1 MDVIERLTK
10 QGKDLGYEGET
21 LQTFVKEQQIELRD
35 ERKAMREAERE
46 RREAENAKREAEA
59 KTEREKANI
68 ERENREAEAKLE
80 REKLELLEKIEA
92 QKREAAREAREAE
105 AKIEHDKREAEAK
118 IEHDKREAEAK
129 MERDKGEAEELFK
142 REELETMER
151 IEREKHDIER
161 EKHDTEREKIEA
173 AEKQREAA
181 ERQRKEEREAAE
193 RHDQLLC
200 DMEKAKLALE
210 QDKINSQQ
218 FQQQRDYEFKCQ
230 LQDRQHEGE
239 LERLEAQ
246 KALTQPRETIK
257 AKAPKIPA
265 FNEGKDEMD
274 SYLLRFERYATA
286 QKWEP
291 DTWATGLSALLQG
304 KALDVYALMPK
315 EDALNYDKLKVA
327 LLKRY
332 ELTEEGFKRKYKKCR
347 PENGET
353 FQQFTTRMKS
363 YFTRWIDMAS
373 IEKSYEGLQDL
384 ILREQLIFICNRDL
398 ELFLRERE
406 PKSLEQASKL
416 ADQYKE
422 ARYVDIVSLTYK
434 NNERSRS
441 RSNSESRSRSR
452 SPISRGP
459 NQGNQGYPRPRV
471 RCYNC
476 GGPHVRR
483 FCPQLKQGIMKA
495 GAVDYRR
502 SRSPTRKVTF
512 QTQEPEVTKEE
523 TAKDG
528 NQNTEPKVCGA
539 CLILTDAVN
548 YSQATTNEREM
559 VKTSVGSPIKVSS
572 VSSLSEMSTV
582 QGFVGEKPVEV
593 LRDTGCSGVIV
604 SKDLVPESAYTG
616 RSQTMVM
623 VDYSSRVVPEVKVSI
638 DTPYYKGEVLALC
651 VEKPLV
657 GLIIG
662 NIPGARE
669 RNNPDIDWV
678 PAVAVENG
686 TQARREGVTN
696 KLKTPSIID
705 ININPEQ
712 VSKAQKEDVSL
723 TTTRSRCEA
732 NETIGKAIFLKKND
746 LLYRKFSSPNVEQGK
761 IFEQLI
767 VPEQYRELVMQLAHE
782 SIFTGHLSVTSSVH
796 KILAEYY
803 WPGIYRDVKRFVQ
816 SCEVCKSVPH
826 EGKSDRNL
834 SNGENIIEGEEC
846 GLQKSQMNETS
857 QVSEKTG
864 NITPMTSEDQDIVFN
879 ATFMVK
885 VGVCQTF
892 QEGECSTK
900 CKDTLREQM
909 FVTSHVRKTVDD
921 VTSTN
926 VSYLQIRQNGNE
938 ASMRRRPTEEYRE
951 TVQRTVSFCNI
962 TDECR
967 TSPDEFDRKDMIVW
981 IFSFMAMMV
990 MIMASCIGQWTCT
1003 LGEIFRKGTE
1013 CCSKRI
1019 RGWLL
1024 TGCFIECCRI
1034 GIVLLYMTD
1043 GLTNFKFSETV
1054 MQTMWIY
1061 VVMRDVV
1068 EGLSMIS
1075 EVSDRWLRPGKR
1087 KFTLDLNGSIA
1098 NHGKAI
1104 WRYVLKRS
1112 AERSK
1117 VSLREF

>member
-46 RREAENAKREAEA
+46 RREAERESREAENAKREAEA

-118 IEHDKREAEAK
+118 
-129 MERDKGEAEELFK
+129 MERDKREAEELFK

-161 EKHDTEREKIEA
+161 EKHDIEREKIEA

-384 ILREQLIFICNRDL
+384 ILREQLTFICNRDL

-512 QTQEPEVTKEE
+512 QTQEPEVPKEE

-572 VSSLSEMSTV
+572 VCSLSEMSTV

-669 RNNPDIDWV
+669 RNNPDINWV
-678 PAVAVENG
+678 PAVAVE
-686 TQARREGVTN
+686 TRAQARREGVTN

-732 NETIGKAIFLKKND
+732 NETIGKATFFKRND

-767 VPEQYRELVMQLAHE
+767 VPQPYRELVMQLAHE
-782 SIFTGHLSVTSSVH
+782 SILTGHLSVTSSVH
-796 KILAEYY
+796 KILSEYY

-834 SNGENIIEGEEC
+834 SNGESIIKGEEC
-846 GLQKSQMNETS
+846 SVQQPQMNETTDDLTS
-857 QVSEKTG
+857 MVSEG
-864 NITPMTSEDQDIVFN
+864 QGIMYSG
-879 ATFMVK
+879 TFMVK
-885 VGVCQTF
+885 VGACQTF

-900 CKDTLREQM
+900 CKDTLQGQM
-909 FVTSHVRKTVDD
+909 CVTSHVRKTVDD
-921 VTSTN
+921 VTSAN
-926 VSYLQIRQNGNE
+926 VSNLQMEQNGYE
-938 ASMRRRPTEEYRE
+938 FLMEMRPMKDRRTGDMYEGGKVR
-951 TVQRTVSFCNI
+951 FCNI

-990 MIMASCIGQWTCT
+990 MMMVSCIGQWTCT

-1024 TGCFIECCRI
+1024 TGCFTECCRI
-1034 GIVLLYMTD
+1034 CIVLLYMTD
-1043 GLTNFKFSETV
+1043 SLPIFKFSETV
-1054 MQTMWIY
+1054 IQTMWTY

-1068 EGLSMIS
+1068 ERVSMIS

>member
-59 KTEREKANI
+59 KLERE
-68 ERENREAEAKLE
+68 RREADAKLE
-80 REKLELLEKIEA
+80 REKLELMERIEA
-92 QKREAAREAREAE
+92 QKREIEKEAREAAREAREAE
-105 AKIEHDKREAEAK
+105 TAKREAEAK
-118 IEHDKREAEAK
+118 FEHDKR
-129 MERDKGEAEELFK
+129 EAEELFK
-142 REELETMER
+142 REELEIMER

-161 EKHDTEREKIEA
+161 EKIEA
-173 AEKQREAA
+173 AEKQREADERKHKEEHEAA

-200 DMEKAKLALE
+200 DMEKSKLALE

-384 ILREQLIFICNRDL
+384 ILREQLTFICNRDL

-441 RSNSESRSRSR
+441 RSNSESRSRS
-452 SPISRGP
+452 PIRRGP

-512 QTQEPEVTKEE
+512 QTQEPEVPKEE

-669 RNNPDIDWV
+669 RNNPDINWV
-678 PAVAVENG
+678 PALAVQ
-686 TQARREGVTN
+686 TRAQAKREGVTS

-705 ININPEQ
+705 RTITPAQ
-712 VSKAQKEDVSL
+712 VSKAQKDDVSL

-732 NETIGKAIFLKKND
+732 NETIGKATFFKKND

-782 SIFTGHLSVTSSVH
+782 SILTGHLSVTSSVH
-796 KILAEYY
+796 KVLSEYY

-816 SCEVCKSVPH
+816 SCKVCKSVPH

-834 SNGENIIEGEEC
+834 SNGESIIKGEEC
-846 GLQKSQMNETS
+846 SVQQPQINETTDDLTS
-857 QVSEKTG
+857 MVSEG
-864 NITPMTSEDQDIVFN
+864 QGIMYSG
-879 ATFMVK
+879 TFMVK
-885 VGVCQTF
+885 VGACQTF

-900 CKDTLREQM
+900 CKDTLQEQM
-909 FVTSHVRKTVDD
+909 RVTSHVRKTVDD
-921 VTSTN
+921 VTSAN
-926 VSYLQIRQNGNE
+926 ESNLQIEQNGNE
-938 ASMRRRPTEEYRE
+938 ALTEGRPMEYGRRTGDMYEDGKVR
-951 TVQRTVSFCNI
+951 FCNI

-981 IFSFMAMMV
+981 VFCFMAMMV
-990 MIMASCIGQWTCT
+990 MMMVSCIGKWTCT
-1003 LGEIFRKGTE
+1003 LGKIFRKGTE

-1024 TGCFIECCRI
+1024 ACCFIECYRI
-1034 GIVLLYMTD
+1034 SIVVLYMTD
-1043 GLTNFKFSETV
+1043 SLPIFKFSET
-1054 MQTMWIY
+1054 MIQIMWTY

-1068 EGLSMIS
+1068 EGMSMIS

-1087 KFTLDLNGSIA
+1087 KFTVDLNGSIA

-1117 VSLREF
+1117 ASVKEF

>member
-1 MDVIERLTK
+1 MRHRKGKIGIRQER
-10 QGKDLGYEGET
+10 
-21 LQTFVKEQQIELRD
+21 
-35 ERKAMREAERE
+35 
-46 RREAENAKREAEA
+46 
-59 KTEREKANI
+59 
-68 ERENREAEAKLE
+68 
-80 REKLELLEKIEA
+80 
-92 QKREAAREAREAE
+92 
-105 AKIEHDKREAEAK
+105 
-118 IEHDKREAEAK
+118 
-129 MERDKGEAEELFK
+129 
-142 REELETMER
+142 
-151 IEREKHDIER
+151 
-161 EKHDTEREKIEA
+161 
-173 AEKQREAA
+173 
-181 ERQRKEEREAAE
+181 
-193 RHDQLLC
+193 
-200 DMEKAKLALE
+200 
-210 QDKINSQQ
+210 INSQQ

-230 LQDRQHEGE
+230 LQDRQHEDE

-384 ILREQLIFICNRDL
+384 ILREQLTFICNRDL

-452 SPISRGP
+452 SPTRRGP

-512 QTQEPEVTKEE
+512 QTQEPEVPKEE

-669 RNNPDIDWV
+669 RNNPDINWV
-678 PAVAVENG
+678 PAVAVE
-686 TQARREGVTN
+686 TRAQARREGVTN

-705 ININPEQ
+705 ITINPEQ
-712 VSKAQKEDVSL
+712 VSNAQKEDVSL
-723 TTTRSRCEA
+723 TTTRSRCET
-732 NETIGKAIFLKKND
+732 NETIGKATFFKKND

-782 SIFTGHLSVTSSVH
+782 SILTGHLSVTSSVH
-796 KILAEYY
+796 KVLSDYY

-816 SCEVCKSVPH
+816 SCEVCKNVLH
-826 EGKSDRNL
+826 EGKIDRNL
-834 SNGENIIEGEEC
+834 SNGESILKGEEC
-846 GLQKSQMNETS
+846 SVQKPQMNETS
-857 QVSEKTG
+857 QVSERTEDL
-864 NITPMTSEDQDIVFN
+864 TPMTSEGQDIMFS

-892 QEGECSTK
+892 QGGEYSRK
-900 CKDTLREQM
+900 QKDTMQKQM
-909 FVTSHVRKTVDD
+909 KSHVKETCDNVTSA
-921 VTSTN
+921 N
-926 VSYLQIRQNGNE
+926 VSTLQMEQNGNE
-938 ASMRRRPTEEYRE
+938 ALTERRPMRDGRRIGDMYEDGKVR
-951 TVQRTVSFCNI
+951 FCNI

-967 TSPDEFDRKDMIVW
+967 TSPDEFDRKDMLVW
-981 IFSFMAMMV
+981 IFSFMTMMAMMMV
-990 MIMASCIGQWTCT
+990 SCIGKWTCT
-1003 LGEIFRKGTE
+1003 LGKIFRKGTE
-1013 CCSKRI
+1013 CCSNSI
-1019 RGWLL
+1019 REWLL
-1024 TGCFIECCRI
+1024 TGCCIEWCGI
-1034 GIVLLYMTD
+1034 SIVLLYMTD
-1043 GLTNFKFSETV
+1043 SLPIFKFLETV
-1054 MQTMWIY
+1054 IQIMWTY
-1061 VVMRDVV
+1061 VVIRDVV
-1068 EGLSMIS
+1068 EGVSMIS
-1075 EVSDRWLRPGKR
+1075 EVPDRWLRPGKR
-1087 KFTLDLNGSIA
+1087 KFTVDLNGSIA

>member
-46 RREAENAKREAEA
+46 WREAENAKREAEA
-59 KTEREKANI
+59 KLERE
-68 ERENREAEAKLE
+68 RREADAKLE
-80 REKLELLEKIEA
+80 REKLELMERIEA
-92 QKREAAREAREAE
+92 QKREIEKEAREAAREAREAAREAREAE
-105 AKIEHDKREAEAK
+105 TAKREAEAK
-118 IEHDKREAEAK
+118 FEHDKREAEAK
-129 MERDKGEAEELFK
+129 MERDKREAEELFK
-142 REELETMER
+142 HEELETMER

-161 EKHDTEREKIEA
+161 EKI
-173 AEKQREAA
+173 EAA

-384 ILREQLIFICNRDL
+384 ILREQLTFICNRDL

-452 SPISRGP
+452 SPTSRGP

-512 QTQEPEVTKEE
+512 QTQEPKVPKEE
-523 TAKDG
+523 TVKDG

-669 RNNPDIDWV
+669 RNNPIIDWV

-782 SIFTGHLSVTSSVH
+782 SILTGHLSVTSSVH
-796 KILAEYY
+796 KVLSEYY
-803 WPGIYRDVKRFVQ
+803 WPVIYRDVKRYVQ
-816 SCEVCKSVPH
+816 SCEVCNSVLH
-826 EGKSDRNL
+826 EGKIDRNSL
-834 SNGENIIEGEEC
+834 SRESTIKGEEG
-846 GLQKSQMNETS
+846 GLQQQQMNETS
-857 QVSEKTG
+857 QVSMKKEDSTS
-864 NITPMTSEDQDIVFN
+864 MTSEGQGIMYSG
-879 ATFMVK
+879 TFMVK
-885 VGVCQTF
+885 VGACQTF

-900 CKDTLREQM
+900 CKDTLQEQM
-909 FVTSHVRKTVDD
+909 CVTSHVRKTVDD

-967 TSPDEFDRKDMIVW
+967 TSLDDFDRKDMLVW
-981 IFSFMAMMV
+981 MFSFMAMMV
-990 MIMASCIGQWTCT
+990 MMMVSCIGQWTCT

-1024 TGCFIECCRI
+1024 MGCFTECCRI

-1043 GLTNFKFSETV
+1043 SLPIFKFSETV
-1054 MQTMWIY
+1054 IQIMWTY
-1061 VVMRDVV
+1061 VVIRDVV
-1068 EGLSMIS
+1068 EGVSMIS
-1075 EVSDRWLRPGKR
+1075 EVPDLWLRPGKR

-1117 VSLREF
+1117 ASVREF

>member
-35 ERKAMREAERE
+35 ERKAMREAECE

-59 KTEREKANI
+59 KLERE
-68 ERENREAEAKLE
+68 RREADAKLE
-80 REKLELLEKIEA
+80 REKLELMERIEA
-92 QKREAAREAREAE
+92 QKREIEKEAREAAREAREAE
-105 AKIEHDKREAEAK
+105 TAKREAEAK
-118 IEHDKREAEAK
+118 FEHDKR
-129 MERDKGEAEELFK
+129 EAEELFK
-142 REELETMER
+142 REELEIMER

-161 EKHDTEREKIEA
+161 EKIKA
-173 AEKQREAA
+173 AEKQREADERKHKEEREAA

-332 ELTEEGFKRKYKKCR
+332 ELTEEGFKRKYKKCK

-384 ILREQLIFICNRDL
+384 ILREQLTFICNRDL
-398 ELFLRERE
+398 ELFLREQE

-441 RSNSESRSRSR
+441 RSNSESRSRS
-452 SPISRGP
+452 PIGRGP

-512 QTQEPEVTKEE
+512 QTQEPEVPKEE

-539 CLILTDAVN
+539 CSILTDAVN

-669 RNNPDIDWV
+669 RNNPDINWV
-678 PAVAVENG
+678 PALVVE
-686 TQARREGVTN
+686 TRAQARREGVTN

-712 VSKAQKEDVSL
+712 VRKAQKEDVSL
-723 TTTRSRCEA
+723 TTTGSRCEA
-732 NETIGKAIFLKKND
+732 NETIGKATFLKKND

-782 SIFTGHLSVTSSVH
+782 SMLTGHLSVTSSVH
-796 KILAEYY
+796 KVLSEYY
-803 WPGIYRDVKRFVQ
+803 WPGIYRDVKRYVQ
-816 SCEVCKSVPH
+816 SCEVCNSVLH
-826 EGKSDRNL
+826 EGKIDRNS
-834 SNGENIIEGEEC
+834 SNGESILKGEEG
-846 GLQKSQMNETS
+846 GLQQQQLNETS
-857 QVSEKTG
+857 RASERTEDS
-864 NITPMTSEDQDIVFN
+864 TSMTSEGQGIMYSG
-879 ATFMVK
+879 TFMVK
-885 VGVCQTF
+885 VGACQTF

-909 FVTSHVRKTVDD
+909 CVTSHVREMVDN
-921 VTSTN
+921 VTSAI
-926 VSYLQIRQNGNE
+926 VSTLQMEQNGNE
-938 ASMRRRPTEEYRE
+938 ALTERRPMRDGR
-951 TVQRTVSFCNI
+951 RTGDMYENGKVRFCNI

-990 MIMASCIGQWTCT
+990 MMMASCIGQWTCT
-1003 LGEIFRKGTE
+1003 LGEIFRKGAGD
-1013 CCSKRI
+1013 CSKRI
-1019 RGWLL
+1019 REWLL
-1024 TGCFIECCRI
+1024 TGCFTDCCRI
-1034 GIVLLYMTD
+1034 GIVLLYMVD
-1043 GLTNFKFSETV
+1043 SLPIFKFSET
-1054 MQTMWIY
+1054 MIQIMWTY

-1068 EGLSMIS
+1068 EGVSMIS
-1075 EVSDRWLRPGKR
+1075 EVPDRWLRPGKR

-1117 VSLREF
+1117 ASVKEF

>member
-21 LQTFVKEQQIELRD
+21 LQTFVKEQEIELRD
-35 ERKAMREAERE
+35 ERKAMHEAERERREAERE
-46 RREAENAKREAEA
+46 SREAENAKREAEA

-105 AKIEHDKREAEAK
+105 TK

-129 MERDKGEAEELFK
+129 MERDKREAEELFK

-151 IEREKHDIER
+151 IEREKHDI
-161 EKHDTEREKIEA
+161 EREKIEA

-274 SYLLRFERYATA
+274 SFLLRFERYATA

-304 KALDVYALMPK
+304 KALDGYALMPK

-384 ILREQLIFICNRDL
+384 ILREQLTFICNRDL

-441 RSNSESRSRSR
+441 RSNSESRSRSPITR
-452 SPISRGP
+452 SP

-502 SRSPTRKVTF
+502 SRSPTRNVTF
-512 QTQEPEVTKEE
+512 QTQEPEVPKEE

-559 VKTSVGSPIKVSS
+559 VKTSVGSAIKVSS

-651 VEKPLV
+651 VEKP
-657 GLIIG
+657 
-662 NIPGARE
+662 
-669 RNNPDIDWV
+669 
-678 PAVAVENG
+678 
-686 TQARREGVTN
+686 
-696 KLKTPSIID
+696 
-705 ININPEQ
+705 
-712 VSKAQKEDVSL
+712 
-723 TTTRSRCEA
+723 
-732 NETIGKAIFLKKND
+732 
-746 LLYRKFSSPNVEQGK
+746 
-761 IFEQLI
+761 
-767 VPEQYRELVMQLAHE
+767 
-782 SIFTGHLSVTSSVH
+782 
-796 KILAEYY
+796 
-803 WPGIYRDVKRFVQ
+803 
-816 SCEVCKSVPH
+816 
-826 EGKSDRNL
+826 
-834 SNGENIIEGEEC
+834 
-846 GLQKSQMNETS
+846 
-857 QVSEKTG
+857 
-864 NITPMTSEDQDIVFN
+864 
-879 ATFMVK
+879 
-885 VGVCQTF
+885 
-892 QEGECSTK
+892 
-900 CKDTLREQM
+900 
-909 FVTSHVRKTVDD
+909 
-921 VTSTN
+921 
-926 VSYLQIRQNGNE
+926 
-938 ASMRRRPTEEYRE
+938 
-951 TVQRTVSFCNI
+951 
-962 TDECR
+962 
-967 TSPDEFDRKDMIVW
+967 
-981 IFSFMAMMV
+981 
-990 MIMASCIGQWTCT
+990 
-1003 LGEIFRKGTE
+1003 
-1013 CCSKRI
+1013 
-1019 RGWLL
+1019 
-1024 TGCFIECCRI
+1024 
-1034 GIVLLYMTD
+1034 
-1043 GLTNFKFSETV
+1043 
-1054 MQTMWIY
+1054 
-1061 VVMRDVV
+1061 
-1068 EGLSMIS
+1068 
-1075 EVSDRWLRPGKR
+1075 
-1087 KFTLDLNGSIA
+1087 
-1098 NHGKAI
+1098 
-1104 WRYVLKRS
+1104 
-1112 AERSK
+1112 
-1117 VSLREF
+1117 

>member
-10 QGKDLGYEGET
+10 QGKDLGYKGET

-59 KTEREKANI
+59 KLERE
-68 ERENREAEAKLE
+68 RCEADAKLE
-80 REKLELLEKIEA
+80 REKLELMERIEA
-92 QKREAAREAREAE
+92 KKREIEKEAREAAREAREAAREAREAE
-105 AKIEHDKREAEAK
+105 TAKREAEAK
-118 IEHDKREAEAK
+118 FEHDKREAEAK
-129 MERDKGEAEELFK
+129 MERDKREAEELFK
-142 REELETMER
+142 REELEIMER

-161 EKHDTEREKIEA
+161 EKIEA
-173 AEKQREAA
+173 TEK
-181 ERQRKEEREAAE
+181 QRKEEREVAERQCKEEHEAAE

-210 QDKINSQQ
+210 QDRINSEQ

-230 LQDRQHEGE
+230 LQDRQHEDE

-384 ILREQLIFICNRDL
+384 ILREQLTFICNRDL

-452 SPISRGP
+452 SPIRRGP
-459 NQGNQGYPRPRV
+459 NQGNQGYPRF

-512 QTQEPEVTKEE
+512 QTQEPEVPKEE
-523 TAKDG
+523 TAKEG

-616 RSQTMVM
+616 RSQT
-623 VDYSSRVVPEVKVSI
+623 
-638 DTPYYKGEVLALC
+638 
-651 VEKPLV
+651 
-657 GLIIG
+657 
-662 NIPGARE
+662 
-669 RNNPDIDWV
+669 
-678 PAVAVENG
+678 
-686 TQARREGVTN
+686 
-696 KLKTPSIID
+696 
-705 ININPEQ
+705 
-712 VSKAQKEDVSL
+712 
-723 TTTRSRCEA
+723 RS
-732 NETIGKAIFLKKND
+732 
-746 LLYRKFSSPNVEQGK
+746 
-761 IFEQLI
+761 
-767 VPEQYRELVMQLAHE
+767 
-782 SIFTGHLSVTSSVH
+782 
-796 KILAEYY
+796 
-803 WPGIYRDVKRFVQ
+803 W
-816 SCEVCKSVPH
+816 
-826 EGKSDRNL
+826 
-834 SNGENIIEGEEC
+834 
-846 GLQKSQMNETS
+846 
-857 QVSEKTG
+857 
-864 NITPMTSEDQDIVFN
+864 
-879 ATFMVK
+879 
-885 VGVCQTF
+885 
-892 QEGECSTK
+892 
-900 CKDTLREQM
+900 
-909 FVTSHVRKTVDD
+909 
-921 VTSTN
+921 
-926 VSYLQIRQNGNE
+926 
-938 ASMRRRPTEEYRE
+938 
-951 TVQRTVSFCNI
+951 
-962 TDECR
+962 
-967 TSPDEFDRKDMIVW
+967 
-981 IFSFMAMMV
+981 
-990 MIMASCIGQWTCT
+990 
-1003 LGEIFRKGTE
+1003 
-1013 CCSKRI
+1013 
-1019 RGWLL
+1019 
-1024 TGCFIECCRI
+1024 
-1034 GIVLLYMTD
+1034 
-1043 GLTNFKFSETV
+1043 
-1054 MQTMWIY
+1054 
-1061 VVMRDVV
+1061 
-1068 EGLSMIS
+1068 
-1075 EVSDRWLRPGKR
+1075 
-1087 KFTLDLNGSIA
+1087 
-1098 NHGKAI
+1098 
-1104 WRYVLKRS
+1104 
-1112 AERSK
+1112 
-1117 VSLREF
+1117 

>member
-46 RREAENAKREAEA
+46 RREAENAKHEAEA
-59 KTEREKANI
+59 KLERE
-68 ERENREAEAKLE
+68 RREADAKLE
-80 REKLELLEKIEA
+80 REKLELMERIEA
-92 QKREAAREAREAE
+92 QKREIEREAREAE
-105 AKIEHDKREAEAK
+105 TAKREAEAK
-118 IEHDKREAEAK
+118 FEHDKREAEAK
-129 MERDKGEAEELFK
+129 MERDKREAEELLK
-142 REELETMER
+142 REELEIMER

-161 EKHDTEREKIEA
+161 EKIEA
-173 AEKQREAA
+173 AEKQREAE

-210 QDKINSQQ
+210 QERINSQQ

-230 LQDRQHEGE
+230 LQDRQHEDE

-363 YFTRWIDMAS
+363 YFTQWIDMAS
-373 IEKSYEGLQDL
+373 IEKSYKGLQDL
-384 ILREQLIFICNRDL
+384 ILREQLTFICNRDL

-452 SPISRGP
+452 SPTRRGP

-476 GGPHVRR
+476 VGPHVRR

-512 QTQEPEVTKEE
+512 QTQEPEVPKEE

-528 NQNTEPKVCGA
+528 NQNIEPKVCGA

-604 SKDLVPESAYTG
+604 SKDLVPESAYT
-616 RSQTMVM
+616 R
-623 VDYSSRVVPEVKVSI
+623 
-638 DTPYYKGEVLALC
+638 
-651 VEKPLV
+651 
-657 GLIIG
+657 
-662 NIPGARE
+662 
-669 RNNPDIDWV
+669 
-678 PAVAVENG
+678 
-686 TQARREGVTN
+686 
-696 KLKTPSIID
+696 
-705 ININPEQ
+705 
-712 VSKAQKEDVSL
+712 
-723 TTTRSRCEA
+723 RSRRL
-732 NETIGKAIFLKKND
+732 F
-746 LLYRKFSSPNVEQGK
+746 F
-761 IFEQLI
+761 
-767 VPEQYRELVMQLAHE
+767 
-782 SIFTGHLSVTSSVH
+782 
-796 KILAEYY
+796 
-803 WPGIYRDVKRFVQ
+803 
-816 SCEVCKSVPH
+816 
-826 EGKSDRNL
+826 
-834 SNGENIIEGEEC
+834 
-846 GLQKSQMNETS
+846 
-857 QVSEKTG
+857 
-864 NITPMTSEDQDIVFN
+864 
-879 ATFMVK
+879 
-885 VGVCQTF
+885 
-892 QEGECSTK
+892 
-900 CKDTLREQM
+900 
-909 FVTSHVRKTVDD
+909 
-921 VTSTN
+921 
-926 VSYLQIRQNGNE
+926 
-938 ASMRRRPTEEYRE
+938 
-951 TVQRTVSFCNI
+951 
-962 TDECR
+962 
-967 TSPDEFDRKDMIVW
+967 
-981 IFSFMAMMV
+981 
-990 MIMASCIGQWTCT
+990 
-1003 LGEIFRKGTE
+1003 KG
-1013 CCSKRI
+1013 
-1019 RGWLL
+1019 
-1024 TGCFIECCRI
+1024 
-1034 GIVLLYMTD
+1034 
-1043 GLTNFKFSETV
+1043 
-1054 MQTMWIY
+1054 
-1061 VVMRDVV
+1061 
-1068 EGLSMIS
+1068 
-1075 EVSDRWLRPGKR
+1075 
-1087 KFTLDLNGSIA
+1087 GS
-1098 NHGKAI
+1098 
-1104 WRYVLKRS
+1104 
-1112 AERSK
+1112 
-1117 VSLREF
+1117 

>member
-35 ERKAMREAERE
+35 ERKAMRETEHERREAERE
-46 RREAENAKREAEA
+46 SREAENAK
-59 KTEREKANI
+59 
-68 ERENREAEAKLE
+68 REAEAKLE

-105 AKIEHDKREAEAK
+105 TAKREAEAK

-129 MERDKGEAEELFK
+129 MERDKREAEELFK

-161 EKHDTEREKIEA
+161 EKIEA
-173 AEKQREAA
+173 AEKQREAD

-210 QDKINSQQ
+210 QERINSQQ

-230 LQDRQHEGE
+230 LQDRQHEDE

-373 IEKSYEGLQDL
+373 IERSYEGLQDL
-384 ILREQLIFICNRDL
+384 ILREQLTFICNRDL

-422 ARYVDIVSLTYK
+422 ARYVDIASLTYK

-452 SPISRGP
+452 SPTRRGP

-512 QTQEPEVTKEE
+512 QTQEPEVPKEE

-638 DTPYYKGEVLALC
+638 DTPYYKGEVLAL
-651 VEKPLV
+651 
-657 GLIIG
+657 
-662 NIPGARE
+662 
-669 RNNPDIDWV
+669 
-678 PAVAVENG
+678 
-686 TQARREGVTN
+686 
-696 KLKTPSIID
+696 
-705 ININPEQ
+705 
-712 VSKAQKEDVSL
+712 
-723 TTTRSRCEA
+723 
-732 NETIGKAIFLKKND
+732 
-746 LLYRKFSSPNVEQGK
+746 
-761 IFEQLI
+761 
-767 VPEQYRELVMQLAHE
+767 
-782 SIFTGHLSVTSSVH
+782 
-796 KILAEYY
+796 
-803 WPGIYRDVKRFVQ
+803 
-816 SCEVCKSVPH
+816 
-826 EGKSDRNL
+826 
-834 SNGENIIEGEEC
+834 
-846 GLQKSQMNETS
+846 
-857 QVSEKTG
+857 
-864 NITPMTSEDQDIVFN
+864 
-879 ATFMVK
+879 
-885 VGVCQTF
+885 
-892 QEGECSTK
+892 
-900 CKDTLREQM
+900 
-909 FVTSHVRKTVDD
+909 
-921 VTSTN
+921 
-926 VSYLQIRQNGNE
+926 
-938 ASMRRRPTEEYRE
+938 
-951 TVQRTVSFCNI
+951 
-962 TDECR
+962 
-967 TSPDEFDRKDMIVW
+967 
-981 IFSFMAMMV
+981 
-990 MIMASCIGQWTCT
+990 
-1003 LGEIFRKGTE
+1003 
-1013 CCSKRI
+1013 
-1019 RGWLL
+1019 
-1024 TGCFIECCRI
+1024 
-1034 GIVLLYMTD
+1034 
-1043 GLTNFKFSETV
+1043 
-1054 MQTMWIY
+1054 
-1061 VVMRDVV
+1061 
-1068 EGLSMIS
+1068 
-1075 EVSDRWLRPGKR
+1075 
-1087 KFTLDLNGSIA
+1087 
-1098 NHGKAI
+1098 
-1104 WRYVLKRS
+1104 
-1112 AERSK
+1112 
-1117 VSLREF
+1117 

>member
-10 QGKDLGYEGET
+10 QGKALGYEGET

-35 ERKAMREAERE
+35 ERKAMRKTERE
-46 RREAENAKREAEA
+46 RREAEHESREAENA
-59 KTEREKANI
+59 K
-68 ERENREAEAKLE
+68 REAEAKLE

-105 AKIEHDKREAEAK
+105 TAKSEAEAK

-129 MERDKGEAEELFK
+129 MERDKREAEELFK

-161 EKHDTEREKIEA
+161 EKIEA
-173 AEKQREAA
+173 AEN
-181 ERQRKEEREAAE
+181 QRKEEREAAE

-210 QDKINSQQ
+210 QERINSQQ
-218 FQQQRDYEFKCQ
+218 FQQQRDYEIKCQ
-230 LQDRQHEGE
+230 LQDRQHEDE

-291 DTWATGLSALLQG
+291 DTWATGLSGLLQG

-315 EDALNYDKLKVA
+315 EDALNYYKLKVA

-373 IEKSYEGLQDL
+373 IEKSYEGLRDL
-384 ILREQLIFICNRDL
+384 ILREQLTFICNRDL

-422 ARYVDIVSLTYK
+422 ARYVDIASLTYK
-434 NNERSRS
+434 NNERSSS
-441 RSNSESRSRSR
+441 RSNSKSRSRSR
-452 SPISRGP
+452 SPTRRGP

-502 SRSPTRKVTF
+502 SRSPTRNVTF
-512 QTQEPEVTKEE
+512 QTQEPEVPKEE

-559 VKTSVGSPIKVSS
+559 VKTNVGSPIKVSS

-669 RNNPDIDWV
+669 RNNPDINWV
-678 PAVAVENG
+678 PALAVQ
-686 TQARREGVTN
+686 TRAQAKREGVTS
-696 KLKTPSIID
+696 KLKTPCIID
-705 ININPEQ
+705 RTITPAQ
-712 VSKAQKEDVSL
+712 VSKAQKDDVSL
-723 TTTRSRCEA
+723 MTTRNRCEA
-732 NETIGKAIFLKKND
+732 NETIGKATFLKKND

-767 VPEQYRELVMQLAHE
+767 VPEQYRGLVMQLAHE
-782 SIFTGHLSVTSSVH
+782 SILTGHLSVTSSVH
-796 KILAEYY
+796 KVLSEYY
-803 WPGIYRDVKRFVQ
+803 WPGIYRDVKRYVQ
-816 SCEVCKSVPH
+816 SCEVCNSVLH
-826 EGKSDRNL
+826 EGKIDRNS
-834 SNGENIIEGEEC
+834 SNGESILKGEE
-846 GLQKSQMNETS
+846 GLQQQQMNEKS
-857 QVSEKTG
+857 QVSMKKEDSTS
-864 NITPMTSEDQDIVFN
+864 MTSEGQGIMYSG
-879 ATFMVK
+879 TFMVK
-885 VGVCQTF
+885 VGVCQTY
-892 QEGECSTK
+892 QEGEYSRMH
-900 CKDTLREQM
+900 KDTLREQM
-909 FVTSHVRKTVDD
+909 NVTSAIV
-921 VTSTN
+921 ST
-926 VSYLQIRQNGNE
+926 LQMEQNGNE
-938 ASMRRRPTEEYRE
+938 ALTERRPMRDGR
-951 TVQRTVSFCNI
+951 RTGDMYENGKIRFCNI

-967 TSPDEFDRKDMIVW
+967 TSPDEFDRKDMIVR
-981 IFSFMAMMV
+981 IFSFMAIMV
-990 MIMASCIGQWTCT
+990 MMMASCIGQWTCT

-1024 TGCFIECCRI
+1024 TGCFTECCRI

-1043 GLTNFKFSETV
+1043 SLPIFKFSETV
-1054 MQTMWIY
+1054 IQIMWTY
-1061 VVMRDVV
+1061 VVIRDVV
-1068 EGLSMIS
+1068 EGVSMIS
-1075 EVSDRWLRPGKR
+1075 EVPDRWLRPGKR

-1098 NHGKAI
+1098 KHGKAI

-1117 VSLREF
+1117 ASVKEF

>member
-46 RREAENAKREAEA
+46 KGEAENAKREAEA
-59 KTEREKANI
+59 KLERE
-68 ERENREAEAKLE
+68 RREAEAKLE
-80 REKLELLEKIEA
+80 REKLELMERIEVQKREIEKEA
-92 QKREAAREAREAE
+92 REAARDAREAE
-105 AKIEHDKREAEAK
+105 TAKREAEAK
-118 IEHDKREAEAK
+118 IECDKR
-129 MERDKGEAEELFK
+129 EAEELFK
-142 REELETMER
+142 REDLEIMER

-161 EKHDTEREKIEA
+161 EKIEA
-173 AEKQREAA
+173 AEKQREAD
-181 ERQRKEEREAAE
+181 ELQRKEEREAAE
-193 RHDQLLC
+193 KHDQLLC

-218 FQQQRDYEFKCQ
+218 FQQQRDYEFKCE
-230 LQDRQHEGE
+230 LQDRQHEDE

-246 KALTQPRETIK
+246 RALTQPRETIK
-257 AKAPKIPA
+257 AKSPKIPA

-274 SYLLRFERYATA
+274 SYLLRFERYATV

-315 EDALNYDKLKVA
+315 EDALNYDNLKVA

-363 YFTRWIDMAS
+363 YFTQWIDMAS

-384 ILREQLIFICNRDL
+384 ILREQLTFVCNIEL
-398 ELFLRERE
+398 ELFLHERE
-406 PKSLEQASKL
+406 PKSLEQASEL

-422 ARYVDIVSLTYK
+422 ARYVDIVSLTDK

-452 SPISRGP
+452 SPIWRGP
-459 NQGNQGYPRPRV
+459 NQGNQGYPRV
-471 RCYNC
+471 KCFNC

-502 SRSPTRKVTF
+502 SRSPPRRVTF
-512 QTQEPEVTKEE
+512 QTQEPEVPKEG

-539 CLILTDAVN
+539 CLILTDIVN

-604 SKDLVPESAYTG
+604 SKDLVPENAYTG

-651 VEKPLV
+651 VEKPVV

-669 RNNPDIDWV
+669 RNNPDINWV
-678 PAVAVENG
+678 PALAVQ
-686 TQARREGVTN
+686 TRAQAKREGVTS

-705 ININPEQ
+705 RTINPAQ
-712 VSKAQKEDVSL
+712 VSKAQKDDVSL

-732 NETIGKAIFLKKND
+732 NETIGKATFFKKND
-746 LLYRKFSSPNVEQGK
+746 LLYP
-761 IFEQLI
+761 
-767 VPEQYRELVMQLAHE
+767 A
-782 SIFTGHLSVTSSVH
+782 TG
-796 KILAEYY
+796 A
-803 WPGIYRDVKRFVQ
+803 
-816 SCEVCKSVPH
+816 
-826 EGKSDRNL
+826 
-834 SNGENIIEGEEC
+834 
-846 GLQKSQMNETS
+846 
-857 QVSEKTG
+857 
-864 NITPMTSEDQDIVFN
+864 
-879 ATFMVK
+879 
-885 VGVCQTF
+885 
-892 QEGECSTK
+892 
-900 CKDTLREQM
+900 
-909 FVTSHVRKTVDD
+909 
-921 VTSTN
+921 
-926 VSYLQIRQNGNE
+926 
-938 ASMRRRPTEEYRE
+938 
-951 TVQRTVSFCNI
+951 
-962 TDECR
+962 
-967 TSPDEFDRKDMIVW
+967 
-981 IFSFMAMMV
+981 
-990 MIMASCIGQWTCT
+990 
-1003 LGEIFRKGTE
+1003 
-1013 CCSKRI
+1013 
-1019 RGWLL
+1019 
-1024 TGCFIECCRI
+1024 
-1034 GIVLLYMTD
+1034 
-1043 GLTNFKFSETV
+1043 
-1054 MQTMWIY
+1054 
-1061 VVMRDVV
+1061 
-1068 EGLSMIS
+1068 
-1075 EVSDRWLRPGKR
+1075 
-1087 KFTLDLNGSIA
+1087 
-1098 NHGKAI
+1098 
-1104 WRYVLKRS
+1104 
-1112 AERSK
+1112 
-1117 VSLREF
+1117 

>member
-59 KTEREKANI
+59 KLERE
-68 ERENREAEAKLE
+68 RREADAKLE
-80 REKLELLEKIEA
+80 RERREADAKLERETLELMERIEA
-92 QKREAAREAREAE
+92 QKREIEKEAREAAREAREAE
-105 AKIEHDKREAEAK
+105 TAKREAEAK
-118 IEHDKREAEAK
+118 FEHDKREAEAK
-129 MERDKGEAEELFK
+129 MERDKRKAEELFK
-142 REELETMER
+142 REELEIMER

-161 EKHDTEREKIEA
+161 EKIEA
-173 AEKQREAA
+173 AEKQREAD

-210 QDKINSQQ
+210 QDRINSQQ

-230 LQDRQHEGE
+230 LQDRQHEDE

-384 ILREQLIFICNRDL
+384 ILREQLTFICNRDL

-441 RSNSESRSRSR
+441 RSNSESRSRSM
-452 SPISRGP
+452 STIMRGP
-459 NQGNQGYPRPRV
+459 NQGNQGYPRV

-483 FCPQLKQGIMKA
+483 FCPQLKQGIMNA

-512 QTQEPEVTKEE
+512 QTQEPEVPKEE

-548 YSQATTNEREM
+548 YSQATINEREM

-572 VSSLSEMSTV
+572 VSSLSEMTTV

-616 RSQTMVM
+616 RSQTIVM

-651 VEKPLV
+651 VEKTLV

-669 RNNPDIDWV
+669 RNNPDINWV
-678 PAVAVENG
+678 PALAVQ
-686 TQARREGVTN
+686 TRAQAKREGVTS
-696 KLKTPSIID
+696 KLKTPNIID
-705 ININPEQ
+705 RTITPTQ
-712 VSKAQKEDVSL
+712 VSKAQKDDVSL
-723 TTTRSRCEA
+723 TITRSRCEA
-732 NETIGKAIFLKKND
+732 NETIGKATFFKRND

-767 VPEQYRELVMQLAHE
+767 VPEQYRELVMKLAHE
-782 SIFTGHLSVTSSVH
+782 SILTGHLSVTSSVH
-796 KILAEYY
+796 KVLAEYY

-816 SCEVCKSVPH
+816 SCKVCKSLLH

-834 SNGENIIEGEEC
+834 TNGESILKGEEG
-846 GLQKSQMNETS
+846 GLQQQQMNETS
-857 QVSEKTG
+857 QVSMKKED
-864 NITPMTSEDQDIVFN
+864 PTSMVSEGQGIMYSG
-879 ATFMVK
+879 TFMVK
-885 VGVCQTF
+885 VGACQTF
-892 QEGECSTK
+892 QGGEYSRK
-900 CKDTLREQM
+900 QKDTLQKQM
-909 FVTSHVRKTVDD
+909 KSHVKETLDNVTSA
-921 VTSTN
+921 N
-926 VSYLQIRQNGNE
+926 VSNLQMEQNGNE
-938 ASMRRRPTEEYRE
+938 ALTEGRPMGDGRRTGDMYEDGKVR
-951 TVQRTVSFCNI
+951 FCNI

-981 IFSFMAMMV
+981 IFSFMAIMVMMMV
-990 MIMASCIGQWTCT
+990 SCIGKWTCT
-1003 LGEIFRKGTE
+1003 LGKIFRKGTE

-1024 TGCFIECCRI
+1024 TGCCIEWCGI
-1034 GIVLLYMTD
+1034 SIVLLYIMD
-1043 GLTNFKFSETV
+1043 SLPIYKFSEA
-1054 MQTMWIY
+1054 MIQIMWTY
-1061 VVMRDVV
+1061 VVMLDVV
-1068 EGLSMIS
+1068 EGVSLIS
-1075 EVSDRWLRPGKR
+1075 EVPDRWLRPGKR
-1087 KFTLDLNGSIA
+1087 KFTMDLNGSIA

-1117 VSLREF
+1117 VTLREF